1 MLSILHGEGTALN
14 MVAAPGSGPYQILAV
29 RKEKGYQVGE
39 ASARAVK
46 QETILVVGG
55 AGYIG
60 SHMVKLLL
68 KHGFRVATLDSL
80 VAGHRESVLGGDF
93 VQGDA
98 GDPVL
103 LDRLFTGYAFDGVM
117 HFASHIQVG
126 ESVADPAKYY
136 QNNVSSTLVLLD
148 AMRKHGVTRFIFS
161 SSAAVYGEPLA
172 VPITESH
179 PKNPINP
186 YGKSKWMIEQVLA
199 DYDSA
204 YGLRS
209 VCFRYFNAAGADPEG
224 LIGEQHE
231 PETHLIP
238 LVLMAASSRRPEVRI
253 FGEDYDTPDGT
264 CIRDYV
270 HVNDLC
276 RAHLLALESLLQGG
290 GSAAYNL
297 GNGGG
302 FSIREVI
309 DAAERVTGRKIPV
322 VTAPRRAGD
331 PARLVADAT
340 LARKELGWRPQ
351 YGELEQIIRHAWQWE
366 QKLARRFSS

>member
-1 MLSILHGEGTALN
+1 MTE
-14 MVAAPGSGPYQILAV
+14 AV
-29 RKEKGYQVGE
+29 M
-39 ASARAVK
+39 AVK
-46 QETILVVGG
+46 KQRTILVVGG

-68 KHGFRVATLDSL
+68 EQGFRVVILDSL
-80 VAGHRESVLGGDF
+80 EAGHRESVLGGDF

-98 GDPVL
+98 GDAL
-103 LDRLFTGYAFDGVM
+103 LLARLFTDYPFDGVM

-126 ESVADPAKYY
+126 ESVSDPAKYY
-136 QNNVSSTLVLLD
+136 QNNVCNTLTLLD
-148 AMRKHGVTRFIFS
+148 AMRQHGIGRFIFS
-161 SSAAVYGEPLA
+161 SSAAVYGEPQA

-224 LIGEQHE
+224 LIGERHQ

-238 LVLMAASSRRPEVRI
+238 LVLMAASGRLPQVKL

-276 RAHLLALESLLQGG
+276 QAHFLALESLLQGG
-290 GSAAYNL
+290 GSAAFNL
-297 GNGGG
+297 GNGSG

-309 DAAERVTGRKIPV
+309 DTVERVTGKKIPV
-322 VTAPRRAGD
+322 VIAQRRTGD
-331 PARLVADAT
+331 PAWLVADAS
-340 LARKELGWRPQ
+340 LARKKLGWRPQ
-351 YGELEQIIRHAWQWE
+351 YSDLKQIIRHAWQWE
-366 QKLARRFSS
+366 QKLAQRFSS

>member
-1 MLSILHGEGTALN
+1 MT
-14 MVAAPGSGPYQILAV
+14 
-29 RKEKGYQVGE
+29 E
-39 ASARAVK
+39 AEVPAIR

-60 SHMVKLLL
+60 SHMVKMLIDR
-68 KHGFRVATLDSL
+68 GFRVVTLDNL
-80 VAGHRESVLGGDF
+80 ATGHRQSVLGGDF

-98 GDPVL
+98 GDWPL
-103 LDRLFTGYAFDGVM
+103 LERLFTAYAFAGVM

-126 ESVADPAKYY
+126 ESVTDPAKYY
-136 QNNVSSTLVLLD
+136 RNNVSNTLVLLD
-148 AMRKHGVTRFIFS
+148 AMRKYGVRHFIFS

-186 YGKSKWMIEQVLA
+186 YGRSKWMIEEVLA
-199 DYDSA
+199 DYDLA

-209 VCFRYFNAAGADPEG
+209 VCFRYFNAAGADPG
-224 LIGEQHE
+224 GAIGECHT

-238 LVLMAASSRRPEVRI
+238 LVLMAASGRRPQVKL

-276 RAHLLALESLLQGG
+276 QAHLLALESLLQSGG
-290 GSAAYNL
+290 NAAFNL

-302 FSIREVI
+302 FSVREVI
-309 DAAERVTGRKIPV
+309 DTAERVTGRKIPV
-322 VTAPRRAGD
+322 VVAPRRAGD
-331 PARLVADAT
+331 PARLVADAS
-340 LARKELGWRPQ
+340 LAQRELGWRPQ
-351 YGELEQIIRHAWQWE
+351 FSELEQIIHHAWQWE
-366 QKLARRFSS
+366 QKLAQRFSS

>member
-1 MLSILHGEGTALN
+1 MSAD
-14 MVAAPGSGPYQILAV
+14 SGIIAV
-29 RKEKGYQVGE
+29 RKEKGYQVTE
-39 ASARAVK
+39 AEVPAIR

-60 SHMVKLLL
+60 SHMVKMLIDR
-68 KHGFRVATLDSL
+68 GFRVVTLDNL
-80 VAGHRESVLGGDF
+80 ATGHRQSVLGGDF

-98 GDPVL
+98 GDWPL
-103 LDRLFTGYAFDGVM
+103 LERLFTAYAFAGVM

-126 ESVADPAKYY
+126 ESVTDPAKYY
-136 QNNVSSTLVLLD
+136 RNNVSNTLVLLD
-148 AMRKHGVTRFIFS
+148 AMRKYGVRHFIFS

-186 YGKSKWMIEQVLA
+186 YGRSKWMIEEVLA
-199 DYDSA
+199 DYDLA

-209 VCFRYFNAAGADPEG
+209 VCFRYFNAAGADPG
-224 LIGEQHE
+224 GAIGECHT

-238 LVLMAASSRRPEVRI
+238 LVLMAASGRRPQVKL

-276 RAHLLALESLLQGG
+276 QAHLLALESLLQSGG
-290 GSAAYNL
+290 NAAFNL

-302 FSIREVI
+302 FSVREVI
-309 DAAERVTGRKIPV
+309 DTAERVTGRKIPV
-322 VTAPRRAGD
+322 VVAPRRAGD
-331 PARLVADAT
+331 PARLVADAS
-340 LARKELGWRPQ
+340 LAQRELGWRPQ
-351 YGELEQIIRHAWQWE
+351 FSELEQIIHHAWQWE
-366 QKLARRFSS
+366 QKLAQRFSS

>member
-1 MLSILHGEGTALN
+1 MNEVVVPA
-14 MVAAPGSGPYQILAV
+14 M
-29 RKEKGYQVGE
+29 R
-39 ASARAVK
+39 

-60 SHMVKLLL
+60 SHMVKMLLDR
-68 KHGFRVATLDSL
+68 GFRVVTLDNL
-80 VAGHRESVLGGDF
+80 ATGYRQSVLGGDF

-98 GDPVL
+98 GDPL
-103 LDRLFTGYAFDGVM
+103 LLERLFTGYAFAGVM

-126 ESVADPAKYY
+126 ESVTDPAKYY
-136 QNNVSSTLVLLD
+136 RNNVSNTLILLD
-148 AMRKHGVTRFIFS
+148 AMRKHGVGRFIFS

-186 YGKSKWMIEQVLA
+186 YGRSKWMIEEVLT
-199 DYDSA
+199 DYDLA

-209 VCFRYFNAAGADPEG
+209 VCFRYFNAAGADPG
-224 LIGEQHE
+224 GAIGECHT

-238 LVLMAASSRRPEVRI
+238 LVLMAASGRRPQVKL

-276 RAHLLALESLLQGG
+276 QAHLLALERLLQGG
-290 GSAAYNL
+290 SSAAFNL

-302 FSIREVI
+302 FSVREVI
-309 DAAERVTGRKIPV
+309 DTAERVTGRKIPV
-322 VTAPRRAGD
+322 VVAPRRAGD
-331 PARLVADAT
+331 PARLVADAS
-340 LARKELGWRPQ
+340 LAQRELGWRPQ
-351 YGELEQIIRHAWQWE
+351 FSELEQIIHHAWQWE
-366 QKLARRFSS
+366 QKLDQRFSS